1 MLSHTKIWTA
11 LDELAKRH
19 GLSPSGLA
27 RLAGLDPT
35 SFNPSKR
42 TAKDGRARW
51 PSTESLAK
59 VLDATEESFDTFA
72 QHIAEEQFY
81 RQDAASSVMPMIGLE
96 DASAP
101 GVFDSGGFPA
111 GQGWDEMAFPNLD
124 ADGAYGLEVAGDGM
138 LPLYRD
144 GDIIIVSPGEK
155 MRRGDRVIVCTWDG
169 QVQAKLLHRQSNKV
183 VELRG
188 LDGKVPGGELKLA
201 REDVSWLVK
210 IIWASQ

>member
-1 MLSHTKIWTA
+1 MLSHNKIWTA

-51 PSTESLAK
+51 PSTESLSK
-59 VLDATEESFDTFA
+59 VLDATGESFDTFA
-72 QHIAEEQFY
+72 HYVADEQYY
-81 RQDAASSVMPMIGLE
+81 RQDASTPMPMIGLE
-96 DASAP
+96 HANTP
-101 GVFDSGGFPA
+101 GFFDSGGFPA
-111 GQGWDEMAFPNLD
+111 GKDWDEMQFPNLD
-124 ADGAYGLEVAGDGM
+124 ESGSYALEVAGDDM

-144 GDIIIVSPGEK
+144 GDIIIVSPTEK
-155 MRRGDRVIVCTWDG
+155 MRRGDRVIVSTRDG
-169 QVQAKLLHRQSNKV
+169 RLLAKTLHRQTNRS

-188 LDGKVPGGELKLA
+188 LDREANDGELVLSKD
-201 REDVSWLVK
+201 EVNWLVR